1 MDITFG
7 TTASRLSAQKTT
19 ALFAFVLEAVRVHGY
34 GALTMESV
42 AAGAHVGK
50 ATLYRHW
57 RSKAGLVT
65 AALRHTRYAA
75 ARDIDTGSLRGDLGQ
90 FLDLFDEEDMRL
102 QSDLLCALVQ
112 AAHQDA
118 DLRRALRALLVRPG
132 ENCLARILRRAVARE
147 EIRPGTP
154 ALDYVM
160 HAIAGAVLASHLVL
174 TEPVDR
180 PFLFAFAEAVIL
192 PALSD

>member
-1 MDITFG
+1 MSITFG
-7 TTASRLSAQKTT
+7 TTGSRLPAGKTT
-19 ALFAFVLEAVRVHGY
+19 ALYASVLEAVRLHGY

-42 AAGAHVGK
+42 AAKTHVGK

-65 AALRHTRYAA
+65 DALRHTRYAA

-102 QSDLLCALVQ
+102 QSGLLCALFQ
-112 AAHQDA
+112 AAHRDA
-118 DLRRALRALLVRPG
+118 DLRRSLRALLVRPG
-132 ENCLARILRRAVARE
+132 ENCLARILRRAVARG

-154 ALDYVM
+154 ASGYVM
-160 HAIAGAVLASHLVL
+160 YAIAGAVLASHVVL

-180 PFLFAFAEAVIL
+180 PFLHAYAEAVIL